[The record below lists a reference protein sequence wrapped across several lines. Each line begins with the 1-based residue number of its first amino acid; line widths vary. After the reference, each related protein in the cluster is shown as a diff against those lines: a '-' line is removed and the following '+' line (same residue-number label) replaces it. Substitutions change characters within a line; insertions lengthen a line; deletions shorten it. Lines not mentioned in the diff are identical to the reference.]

1 MVVKKTITK
10 DNVNNIIDMIK
21 GLDFTK
27 PWRMQLSE
35 YKFNRTIDQNSR
47 YWKLL
52 RSIGD
57 YIGYEEDEMDA
68 LMKYKFL
75 SSEIEVG
82 GETII
87 KVKSTSQLNTKEMVE
102 YQENIQSWAMQYG
115 FRFREDDE

>member
-21 GLDFTK
+21 GLDFSK

-35 YKFNRTIDQNSR
+35 YKFNRTTDQNSR

-82 GETII
+82 GEIII

-102 YQENIQSWAMQYG
+102 YQENIQNWAMQYG

>member
-10 DNVNNIIDMIK
+10 DNVNNIIEMIK
-21 GLDFTK
+21 ELDFTK

-35 YKFNRTIDQNSR
+35 YKFNRTTDQNSR

>member
-115 FRFREDDE
+115 FRVREDDE